1 MKIQTQVRIRQA
13 KKLVKKMRAVMRKVK
28 YLQGWFRAVLSSK
41 RRKQNVIERAIQM
54 YECFESRQNKLKE
67 EWRTIKAA
75 SHVEIHYNGISGS
88 ELRKLSIS
96 KYSERISLQI
106 GRIFRSA
113 HEKAEIVY
121 VTASPVPDEIQRY
134 YHKMLELAEIKLAR
148 RRVHFLSI
156 DSDVAFP
163 EQFSTAAKILYS
175 KRTIRAIKD
184 IVGNRPSYLV
194 PGYPEAED
202 IKLSDCLG
210 VPILSGNP
218 SQTSLLSKLAVSKG
232 VSSV

>member
-1 MKIQTQVRIRQA
+1 MVQA
-13 KKLVKKMRAVMRKVK
+13 KKLTKKMRAVMRKVK
-28 YLQGWFRAVLSSK
+28 YLQGWFRAVLASK
-41 RRKQNVIERAIQM
+41 RRQRNVIESANKM
-54 YECFESRQNKLKE
+54 YESFEARQNKLKE
-67 EWRTIKAA
+67 DWRTIKTS

-96 KYSERISLQI
+96 KYSERIGLQI

-134 YHKMLELAEIKLAR
+134 YQKMLELAEIKLAR

-175 KRTIRAIKD
+175 KRTLRAIKD
-184 IVGNRPSYLV
+184 IVGSRPSYLV
-194 PGYPEAED
+194 PGFPEAED
-202 IKLSDCLG
+202 IKLSDCLK

-218 SQTSLLSKLAVSKG
+218 SQATLISKLSVSKG
-232 VSSV
+232 VSLH